1 MKEKIELVLKEKY
14 LENFQYF
21 MTILGKM
28 SNFNFFYFS
37 ICISKHAEWPK
48 TYVFMKEKKNLVLEE
63 KFQYFMKI
71 SGKCPSVLCLRKNF
85 FWLRQGG
92 LTPLPVYGLVCN
104 IFLRLPLCINVL
116 HIS

>member
-48 TYVFMKEKKNLVLEE
+48 TYVFYERKKIW
-63 KFQYFMKI
+63 F
-71 SGKCPSVLCLRKNF
+71 
-85 FWLRQGG
+85 
-92 LTPLPVYGLVCN
+92 
-104 IFLRLPLCINVL
+104 
-116 HIS
+116 